1 MARGAF
7 VLTIKP
13 DRVEQ
18 YVAAHREVWPEM
30 RAALRA
36 AGFRNY
42 SIHLSGRHAFGYFEA
57 DDPDAALAAMA
68 DTDVNTRWQDR
79 MAELLEQR
87 VEDDGPGLLP
97 EIFRLD

>member
-7 VLTIKP
+7 VLTIRP
-13 DRVEQ
+13 GMVDR
-18 YVAAHREVWPEM
+18 YVAAHRQVWPEM
-30 RAALRA
+30 RDALRQ

-42 SIHLSGRHAFGYFEA
+42 SIHLYGRQAFGYFEA
-57 DDPDAALAAMA
+57 DDPEAAFAAMA
-68 DTDVNTRWQDR
+68 GTDVNARWQDH

-87 VEDDGPGLLP
+87 VDDDGPGLLP